1 MSFRLLMETVQVLAA
16 ERSFSPENETDGWL
30 LLGSRSKVR
39 ETQV

>member
-1 MSFRLLMETVQVLAA
+1 MFRLLVEKVQVLAA
-16 ERSFSPENETDGWL
+16 EKSFLPENKIDGWL